1 MKIIFKDTGVMWI
14 IDRSETEPDVAGCN
28 TLIVPNTFNPIASES
43 EGITIFKT
51 LSEVQIEIA
60 P

>member
-14 IDRSETEPDVAGCN
+14 IDRSETEPDVAGCTN
-28 TLIVPNTFNPIASES
+28 IIIPNTFNPIASES
-43 EGITIFKT
+43 EGVTTFKT
-51 LSEVQIEIA
+51 LSEVQLEIA